1 MTEPRSDMT
10 SEDATTLY
18 YLRRIWEGSYKID
31 RNSDGVWHASRV
43 TGGVSLMSAD
53 TALELRELII
63 EDYSSWIRDTSRPRQ

>member
-1 MTEPRSDMT
+1 MAEPRSDMS

-18 YLRRIWEGSYKID
+18 YLRRIWEGSYTID

-43 TGGVSLMSAD
+43 TGGASLMSAD